1 MTRHNVADV
10 IIESDV
16 AHAGA
21 LKIERTVEPLAL
33 LNRQS
38 RSRLLQFFVPTRYK
52 ILFATRHLA
61 IQLTLTRTPVT
72 VKCALALGALA
83 LNALLLGAA
92 LLLLDALTLGLL
104 LLLARLLGALL
115 TLLNRPALVCSLALG
130 ALALNALLLGAAL
143 LLLDALTLGLLL
155 SLARLLGALLTL
167 LNRPALVCSLALGIT
182 FTFDI
187 TTLLGATFCA
197 ASFLLGG
204 ASLLHPTLLLH
215 RALLALRFRTPF
227 DLASA
232 LHARAT
238 VLASRA
244 LRATPV
250 RATHGWPV
258 RAGGLL
264 RCGQTAARDEGNSCC
279 HGNDEALH
287 VADPSLFY
295 VA

>member
-1 MTRHNVADV
+1 MTLHSVADV

-33 LNRQS
+33 LRRQS

-104 LLLARLLGALL
+104 L
-115 TLLNRPALVCSLALG
+115 
-130 ALALNALLLGAAL
+130 
-143 LLLDALTLGLLL
+143 

-187 TTLLGATFCA
+187 PTLLGATLCA

-264 RCGQTAARDEGNSCC
+264 RCGQTAARDEGNTCC
-279 HGNDEALH
+279 HGNDGALH
-287 VADPSLFY
+287 VTDPSLF